1 MQASVEPGA
10 YYEEIVRAV
19 PAVIDGRRNWTG
31 VAEQSASGEARFPA
45 KNGGIVFD
53 HTAHAKREKNDCK
66 TCHSS
71 LFAQD
76 SKAPLAFKPP
86 HKNAEDKKT
95 ACGACHRTG
104 GTAFETKANCT
115 NGKCHIKPGTKK
127 G

>member
-1 MQASVEPGA
+1 MRRSLAQFLLLSMVGA
-10 YYEEIVRAV
+10 TALVSQSKAP
-19 PAVIDGRRNWTG
+19 PAKLV
-31 VAEQSASGEARFPA
+31 FPA

-53 HTAHAKREKNDCK
+53 HTAHAKREKNACK